1 MLKLRGEVGMKKI
14 GGIILALVVLGIGI
28 AIVGC
33 GSSSGDGKLIVG
45 VMYNGDTGDGGW
57 SYAHEQG
64 VAKAADNIGEDK
76 IQIIT
81 QKNVPDGPDC
91 VQTMEALI
99 SKGAK
104 VIVGTSFDYMDYM
117 LEEAEKNPDVIFL
130 HCSGYKTSENMSTY
144 FAKIEESEYLAGLVA
159 GMETKTNTIGYV
171 APVPIP
177 EVVRMIDGFTL
188 GVRKTNPDAI
198 VKVVW
203 TNSWFDPQK
212 EKDSANA
219 LMNVG
224 CDIIAQFQN
233 TPGPMKAAQEGGA
246 KAVGIYT
253 DMSVYA
259 PDAVLTSALVNWD
272 IYYTKI
278 FKEIMDGQYKTEE
291 FNGDLAD
298 GSVDIFPLNTDIIS
312 DSDKVQKVVDQER
325 DALLNDTKNV
335 FDGPIKNQAGEIVV
349 PEGETLSD
357 SDVLSIYFLVE
368 GVEGELPPLN

>member
-1 MLKLRGEVGMKKI
+1 MRKI
-14 GGIILALVVLGIGI
+14 GGIILGLVVLGIGI

-33 GSSSGDGKLIVG
+33 GSSSGDGKLVVG

-99 SKGAK
+99 NKGAK

-117 LEEAEKNPDVIFL
+117 LEVAEKNPDVIFL

-188 GVRKTNPDAI
+188 GVRKTNPDAV

-246 KAVGIYT
+246 KAIGIYT

-272 IYYTKI
+272 VYYTKI

-298 GSVDIFPLNTDIIS
+298 GSVDIFPLNTDIIT
-312 DSDKVQKVVDQER
+312 DSAEVQKIVDEER
-325 DALLNDTKNV
+325 DALLEGKKEV

-368 GVEGELPPLN
+368 GVDGELPPLN